1 MSQPRVGI
9 EVGHK
14 ALQFS
19 DIDMGSLFCK
29 HTISFALALVAAD
42 TAADSRQIA
51 AVVDYAHGVAEI
63 ALGELGYPIGYV
75 VAYRTPFSAGW
86 HLTVEA
92 ALGLLHSF
100 G

>member
-1 MSQPRVGI
+1 M
-9 EVGHK
+9 
-14 ALQFS
+14 
-19 DIDMGSLFCK
+19 
-29 HTISFALALVAAD
+29 AAD

-63 ALGELGYPIGYV
+63 ALGELGYPVGYI

-86 HLTVEA
+86 HLAVEA
-92 ALGLLHSF
+92 PLSLLHSF